1 MTKITQKQFLLTGFL
16 EYLINTH
23 LNKSVRIIT
32 PSTIEDRG
40 SQLSLEF
47 DRNLQDVHDELE
59 AKNVVVSPKFI

>member
-1 MTKITQKQFLLTGFL
+1 MIKA
-16 EYLINTH
+16 H
-23 LNKSVRIIT
+23 LHKSVRIIT

-59 AKNVVVSPKFI
+59 AKNVVVSLKVI